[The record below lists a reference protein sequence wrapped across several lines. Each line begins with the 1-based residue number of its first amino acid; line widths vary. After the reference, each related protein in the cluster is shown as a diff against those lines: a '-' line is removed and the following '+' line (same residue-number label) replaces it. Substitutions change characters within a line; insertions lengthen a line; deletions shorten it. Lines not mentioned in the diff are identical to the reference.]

1 MERRYV
7 EWQLEALQISMNKEN
22 FDSLYNIVNDKSK
35 IKIKQVANHKDIEG
49 QALLEMLYLI
59 KKD

>member
-1 MERRYV
+1 MATRSFTDKYSV
-7 EWQLEALQISMNKEN
+7 NKEN
-22 FDSLYNIVNDKSK
+22 FDSLYNIINDKSK